1 MMTAAYG
8 EVATAL
14 RRGGTVALTGL
25 QSLPAAFSNSMQ
37 SLHEEQ
43 TGMKELSLTAAGAIV
58 AGLATSAVFLM
69 AFARLMPRLRPDR
82 GLVAKVSL
90 AGLRLAG
97 DLLAVVIFV
106 VLARNGA
113 HMGMVS
119 GSFGKEVT
127 SGFIHIAMTT
137 AIFASFGRLLF
148 ARINGF
154 EPLFDIADA
163 SWHLKMMVG
172 FGFLSGFTHSSLNL
186 ADARGLAP
194 MAVDGW
200 LFLNSTIITAY
211 LLVWVIVGRSDI
223 ANSHSGMPTD
233 GSVLPAISL
242 PISTSFPQLLYGC
255 SVFWS
260 PERLKT
266 SFGCACRASARSAFI
281 LIPILHRRSLWLVF
295 NIWQYHRKTS
305 MVPGFHSVLLWAL
318 RIPFTG
324 AIWLIGILA
333 ASFEILTANALAACG
348 W

>member
-1 MMTAAYG
+1 MTQLIARCRHTGLIIAILLTSLSSGLMSGVAAQDSAKGPAKAAAEQNNLVPQQALPATTPGPSPSPEVTTAQTAQTNSATMEADMMTAAYG

-148 ARINGF
+148 ARDQRIR
-154 EPLFDIADA
+154 
-163 SWHLKMMVG
+163 
-172 FGFLSGFTHSSLNL
+172 T
-186 ADARGLAP
+186 
-194 MAVDGW
+194 
-200 LFLNSTIITAY
+200 
-211 LLVWVIVGRSDI
+211 VIR
-223 ANSHSGMPTD
+223 
-233 GSVLPAISL
+233 
-242 PISTSFPQLLYGC
+242 Y
-255 SVFWS
+255 
-260 PERLKT
+260 
-266 SFGCACRASARSAFI
+266 CRR
-281 LIPILHRRSLWLVF
+281 
-295 NIWQYHRKTS
+295 
-305 MVPGFHSVLLWAL
+305 
-318 RIPFTG
+318 
-324 AIWLIGILA
+324 ILA
-333 ASFEILTANALAACG
+333 SKNDGGIRLSVRLYP
-348 W
+348 